1 MNLARLLS
9 LLLMVM
15 FIGSCER
22 KLTESTELIEPIGP
36 MKPTETTKSIHQAV
50 ADDDIGQVQLHI
62 SSGTDLDAR
71 DETLQTPLHYAALRG
86 HRNVAELLIANGA
99 DVNAEDNEGITPLH
113 RATEKH
119 HTDVAELLLAKGA
132 DVNAKTTDKEET
144 PLIWA
149 AYYGYN
155 DVAELLIA
163 NGADVNAEDNEGIT
177 PLHRATEKHHM
188 DVAELLL
195 AKGADVNAKTTDKEE
210 TPLIWAAYYGYN
222 DVAELLINKGADI
235 NVKDQL
241 GRTPMAVAKEKGRDE
256 VLELLRKH
264 GAEVSALRSI
274 SHVLS
279 DKPYVILERGDIR
292 AVIVN
297 NEPVGDEVL
306 PGHRGGYSGVASLTH
321 GTRDKNL
328 FVPLYAGLNF
338 EHIHDGTIMPRD
350 ILFEPRRA
358 PLETRQVDE
367 CTVELY
373 QKPTPHWQLESWLR
387 YQLLEDGAIEM
398 TLECIPYARSFKND
412 YIGLF
417 FASYIDQPES
427 LDIHFLGRPADEND
441 TEPQWIR
448 GVTPAHGELSTH
460 LALDDTRNF
469 AHDADF
475 PLTLVF
481 NTSNYHYSEP
491 WYYGVSHGMA
501 FVFMFRPSDHVRFSQ
516 SPSGGG
522 KRNPAWDF
530 QWFIPQYEVGQRY
543 RFVMRAMYLPFESG
557 EQIIQAT
564 APHRAALH
572 QR

>member
-9 LLLMVM
+9 LLLIVM

-22 KLTESTELIEPIGP
+22 KPTQSTELIEPLGL
-36 MKPTETTKSIHQAV
+36 MKPTEPTKSIHKAV

-71 DETLQTPLHYAALRG
+71 DETLQTPLHYAALHG

-99 DVNAEDNEGITPLH
+99 DVNAKDHEGSTPLH
-113 RATEKH
+113 RAAEKH
-119 HTDVAELLLAKGA
+119 RTNVVGLLLAKGA
-132 DVNAKTTDKEET
+132 NVNAKTTD
-144 PLIWA
+144 
-149 AYYGYN
+149 G
-155 DVAELLIA
+155 
-163 NGADVNAEDNEGIT
+163 
-177 PLHRATEKHHM
+177 
-188 DVAELLL
+188 
-195 AKGADVNAKTTDKEE
+195 EE

-241 GRTPMAVAKEKGRDE
+241 GRTPMAVAKEKGRE
-256 VLELLRKH
+256 EIVELLRKH
-264 GAEVSALRSI
+264 GAGVRASRST

-297 NEPVGDEVL
+297 KEPVNDKVL

-358 PLETRQVDE
+358 PMETRQVDE

-398 TLECIPYARSFKND
+398 TLECIPHARLFKND
-412 YIGLF
+412 YTGLF

-441 TEPQWIR
+441 TESQWIR

-460 LALDDTRNF
+460 LAVDDNRNF
-469 AHDADF
+469 AHDPDF

-481 NTSNYHYSEP
+481 NMSNYRYSEP

-522 KRNPAWDF
+522 KGNPAWDF
-530 QWFIPQYEVGQRY
+530 QWFIPQYRVGERY
-543 RFVMRAMYLPFESG
+543 RFVMRAMYLPFESR
-557 EQIIQAT
+557 EQLIRAT
-564 APHRAALH
+564 ALHRAALK
-572 QR
+572 QK